1 MAQRDY
7 YDVLSIPRGASA
19 DEVKQAFRKLARQY
33 HPDVSKEPDAEEKFK
48 ELNEAYA
55 VLSDDEKRA
64 AYDRYGH
71 AGVKGTGGVPDWTTM
86 DFSDIFGD
94 ILEGFGVGGFGRS
107 GRRSRN
113 MPRRGTDLQVKLELT
128 FEEAVF
134 GVEKDFE
141 FNRDELCTNCLG
153 KGAEPGSQPARCAA
167 CGGSGEIRQSV
178 LGMMIQVIT
187 CPNCNGT
194 GEVITTP
201 CRQCTGR
208 GYERKTRKKIV
219 TIPGGVDTGIQIRLA
234 GEGQPGANGGPN
246 GNLFV
251 VIQVKSHQYFRRHE
265 DDILLDLDINVAQ
278 AVLGAEVDVPTV
290 EGSAKLKI
298 PNGIQ
303 PGKVLRLRGKG
314 VPHLRGNGRG
324 DELVVVNVV
333 IPKQLTNEQ
342 RTLFE
347 QLANSLGS
355 EVRPAERGIL
365 DWLKEA
371 LSG

>member
-7 YDVLSIPRGASA
+7 YEILGIPRGASNE
-19 DEVKQAFRKLARQY
+19 EVKAAFRKLARQY

-48 ELNEAYA
+48 EVNEAYA
-55 VLSDDEKRA
+55 ILSDSDKRA
-64 AYDRYGH
+64 AYDRFGH
-71 AGVKGTGGVPDWTTM
+71 AGVKGTGGVPDWSTM

-94 ILEGFGVGGFGRS
+94 ILEGFGVGFGRS
-107 GRRSRN
+107 SRRSRT
-113 MPRRGTDLQVKLELT
+113 MPRRGADLQLKLELT
-128 FEEAVF
+128 FEEAIF
-134 GVEKDFE
+134 GVEKDIE
-141 FNRDELCTNCLG
+141 FSRDEVCTKCQG
-153 KGAEPGSQPARCAA
+153 KGSEPGSQPSRCVA
-167 CGGSGEIRQSV
+167 CGGSGEIRQTV
-178 LGMMIQVIT
+178 LGMMVQVTT

-194 GEVITTP
+194 GEVITSP
-201 CRQCTGR
+201 CQQCSGR

-219 TIPGGVDTGIQIRLA
+219 SIPGGVDTGIQIRLA

-251 VIQVKSHQYFRRHE
+251 VIQVKSHKFFHRRD

-290 EGSAKLKI
+290 DGTAKLKI

-314 VPHLRGNGRG
+314 APHLRGSGHG
-324 DELVVVNVV
+324 DQLVVVNVV
-333 IPKQLTNEQ
+333 IPKQLTTEQ

-347 QLANSLGS
+347 QLALSLGS

-365 DWLKEA
+365 DWLREA
-371 LSG
+371 LGG